1 MRSQPICPAAL
12 IPSPIRSGFRIRF
25 RRFFHSPL
33 SDLSL
38 PCQKTAMPVAS
49 DRTRISK
56 VKSKDPCRGNFHLS
70 PCIFD
75 HEAAPLDVINS
86 CLIYR
91 LSQPNFALL
100 FLCVVGFCLGV
111 AIFLR
116 GLRLRRI
123 RVEPPASL
131 ASISWEAN
139 VHMFPPPAGRVAP
152 HRFHEI
158 IRLSPDPVPMNSAE
172 MTQQQK
178 IAAALARAASSNSTA
193 WAHESSGV
201 AVEAPEPDPLE
212 QKNAPVRNSAQLTLT
227 PKSVG
232 TNLPMWCGLALAV
245 LSCYLL
251 VTFH

>member
-25 RRFFHSPL
+25 HGFFHSPARKL
-33 SDLSL
+33 SMR
-38 PCQKTAMPVAS
+38 CQKTAISA
-49 DRTRISK
+49 RIGLPSG
-56 VKSKDPCRGNFHLS
+56 SKDRCRCNFHLS
-70 PCIFD
+70 LCIFD
-75 HEAAPLDVINS
+75 HEAAPLDVITS

-123 RVEPPASL
+123 RVVPPASL
-131 ASISWEAN
+131 ASISWEAK
-139 VHMFPPPAGRVAP
+139 VHMFPPPAKRVVP

-158 IRLSPDPVPMNSAE
+158 IRLSPDPMPMNSAE

-178 IAAALARAASSNSTA
+178 IAAALARAGSSNSTA
-193 WAHESSGV
+193 WANESSGV

-212 QKNAPVRNSAQLTLT
+212 QRTAPVRNSAQLTPT

-232 TNLPMWCGLALAV
+232 TSHLLMWYGLALAV
-245 LSCYLL
+245 LSFYLL